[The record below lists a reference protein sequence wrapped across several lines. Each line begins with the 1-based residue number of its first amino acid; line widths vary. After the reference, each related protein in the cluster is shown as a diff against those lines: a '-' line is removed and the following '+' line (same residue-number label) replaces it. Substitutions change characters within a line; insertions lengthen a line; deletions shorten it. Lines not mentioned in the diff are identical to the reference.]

1 MPIYVFKVGTPDGQ
15 IAERE
20 VRAFDLHTAREE
32 LARQGMHI
40 FQERRAKLS
49 LETFLSRSRGIPTDK
64 FLLFNQ
70 QLLALVKAGLPIVQ
84 SFEIMLER
92 QKNPRFKE
100 VLADIRDKITSGVAL
115 SDAFE
120 SFGTMFPPIYS
131 TSIRAGEKSGDL
143 AGVIMRFIRYQKII
157 VALRKKVIGALVY
170 PLVLLLLMTGMIAVM
185 LTTVIPKFAEF
196 YQGFD
201 QELPAPTA
209 FTIALSDFVRAN
221 ILLAIA
227 AVAIAVTLAKMFAR
241 SDAGRMVLDRVK
253 LKIPFVG
260 GIFADFS
267 VMQFTQSMGTLLA
280 GGTPMVPSIEIAANA
295 VTNRYVGTRVGAIAQ
310 RVREG
315 QPLWRSLEDTGVMS
329 DLAIEMIKVGES
341 TGAIVE
347 MLANTSEFYDEVIEA
362 KLSRMVALIEP
373 LILVLLG
380 AVIAGLLYAFYLPI
394 LQLSSRVQGG

>member
-15 IAERE
+15 ISERE
-20 VRAFDLHTAREE
+20 VRAFDAGAAREE
-32 LARQGMHI
+32 LLRQGMHI
-40 FQERRAKLS
+40 FQQRSAKLS
-49 LETFLSRSRGIPTDK
+49 WGSLLPRDRSIATDK
-64 FLLFNQ
+64 FLMFNQ

-92 QKNPRFKE
+92 QKDLRFKE
-100 VLADIRDKITSGVAL
+100 ILSDIRDKITSGVAL

-120 SFGTMFPPIYS
+120 SFGPLFPPIYS

-143 AGVIMRFIRYQKII
+143 AGVIARFIKYQKIL
-157 VALRKKVIGALVY
+157 VALRKKVVGALVY
-170 PLVLLLLMTGMIAVM
+170 PAVLLALMSGMIFVM
-185 LTTVIPKFAEF
+185 LTYVIPKFAEF

-201 QELPAPTA
+201 AELPAPTA
-209 FTIALSDFVRAN
+209 FTIALSHFVRDN
-221 ILLAIA
+221 I
-227 AVAIAVTLAKMFAR
+227 VIAVSAAIGLVALAKMFAR
-241 SDAGRMVLDRVK
+241 SASGSLVLDRLK
-253 LKIPFVG
+253 LQVPFVG
-260 GIFADFS
+260 GIIADFAI
-267 VMQFTQSMGTLLA
+267 MQFTQSIGTLLA
-280 GGTPMVPSIEIAANA
+280 GGTPMVPAIEIAANA
-295 VTNRYVGTRVGAIAQ
+295 VSNRHVGIRIGAIAQ
-310 RVREG
+310 KVREG
-315 QPLWRSLEDTGVMS
+315 EPVWRSLEDTGVMS

-373 LILVLLG
+373 VILVVLG

>member
-20 VRAFDLHTAREE
+20 VRAFDLPSAREE

-40 FQERRAKLS
+40 FQEKRARLS
-49 LETFLSRSRGIPTDK
+49 LETFLSGSRSIPTDK

-143 AGVIMRFIRYQKII
+143 AGVIARFIRYQKII
-157 VALRKKVIGALVY
+157 VALRKKVVGALVY
-170 PLVLLLLMTGMIAVM
+170 PAVLLFLMGGMIFVM

-201 QELPAPTA
+201 QELPGPTA
-209 FTIALSDFVRAN
+209 FTIALSDFVRSN
-221 ILLAIA
+221 ILIAIA
-227 AVAIAVTLAKMFAR
+227 AIAGLVVLSKTFAR
-241 SDAGRMVLDRVK
+241 SDTGRMVLDRVK
-253 LKIPFVG
+253 LRIPFVG
-260 GIFADFS
+260 GIFSDFS
-267 VMQFTQSMGTLLA
+267 VMQFTQSMGTLLS
-280 GGTPMVPSIEIAANA
+280 GGTPMVPAIEIAANA

-310 RVREG
+310 KVREG
-315 QPLWRSLEDTGVMS
+315 EPLWRSLEDTGVMS

>member
-20 VRAFDLHTAREE
+20 VRAFDARAAREE
-32 LARQGMHI
+32 LLRQGMHI
-40 FQERRAKLS
+40 FQEKRAKLTLDS
-49 LETFLSRSRGIPTDK
+49 LLPRDRSIPTDK

-100 VLADIRDKITSGVAL
+100 VLADIREKITSGVAL

-120 SFGTMFPPIYS
+120 AFGSMFPPIYS

-143 AGVIMRFIRYQKII
+143 AGVLARFIKYQKLI
-157 VALRKKVIGALVY
+157 VALRKKVVGALVY
-170 PLVLLLLMTGMIAVM
+170 PAVLLLMMTGMIFVM
-185 LTTVIPKFAEF
+185 LTYVIPKFAEF
-196 YQGFD
+196 YTGFD
-201 QELPAPTA
+201 QELPGPTA
-209 FTIALSDFVRAN
+209 FAIALSHAVRDNVFIA
-221 ILLAIA
+221 LAGAVGLVA
-227 AVAIAVTLAKMFAR
+227 AVKMFAK
-241 SDAGRMVLDRVK
+241 SSAGAMLLDRLK
-253 LKIPFVG
+253 LQVPFVG
-260 GIFADFS
+260 GILQDFAI
-267 VMQFTQSMGTLLA
+267 MQFTQSIGTLLA
-280 GGTPMVPSIEIAANA
+280 GGTPMVPAIEIASNSI
-295 VTNRYVGTRVGAIAQ
+295 TNRHVGERIGAIAQ
-310 RVREG
+310 KVREG
-315 QPLWRSLEDTGVMS
+315 EPVWKSLEQTGVMS

-373 LILVLLG
+373 VILVVLG